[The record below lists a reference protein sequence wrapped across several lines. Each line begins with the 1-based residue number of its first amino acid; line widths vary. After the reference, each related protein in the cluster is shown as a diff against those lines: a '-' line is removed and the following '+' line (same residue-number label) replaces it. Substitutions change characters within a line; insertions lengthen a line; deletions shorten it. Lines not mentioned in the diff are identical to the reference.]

1 MTNVSATRIGVAA
14 SEALAA
20 LHEWMVIGV
29 TSKGAFLR
37 SDERILFLT
46 SADYRSPFNITLV
59 RASSLLERLQ
69 PGDAATSDP
78 RSLNFT
84 RLEMSIRL
92 DTAETWVPPLPVW
105 EIAPI
110 SEQKTKSEIL
120 VSRLKKIEPTKGY
133 LFLTPPHAS
142 QLDAIAQRT
151 ADLAA
156 ELPVHFKERNASRFL
171 AVVRQL
177 LGSGSGLTPSGDD
190 FLAGFFLY
198 HVRRALAN
206 GSEDGFVQGLA
217 KEVTLLAFEKTTTIS
232 ANRLQAVEHG
242 WSEELFLLLIDHFFD
257 KNTPLMSGYAEK
269 LIDFGHSSGVDT
281 VMGIYYGILSVI
293 P

>member
-1 MTNVSATRIGVAA
+1 MTIVSATRIGVAA
-14 SEALAA
+14 SQALAA
-20 LHEWMVIGV
+20 LHEWKVIGV

-37 SDERILFLT
+37 GGERILFLT
-46 SADYRSPFNITLV
+46 SADYRSPFNITLDST
-59 RASSLLERLQ
+59 SSLLERLQ
-69 PGDAATSDP
+69 PGDAATSNQT
-78 RSLNFT
+78 SLNFT
-84 RLEMSIRL
+84 GVDICIRL
-92 DTAETWVPPLPVW
+92 DTAENWVPPLPLREVT
-105 EIAPI
+105 PI
-110 SEQKTKSEIL
+110 SEQKLKSENLI
-120 VSRLKKIEPTKGY
+120 SRLKKIDPSKGY
-133 LFLTPPHAS
+133 LFLAKPHAS

-151 ADLAA
+151 VDLVA
-156 ELPVHFKERNASRFL
+156 EILVHFKGRNASRFL
-171 AVVRQL
+171 AAARQL

-198 HVRRALAN
+198 NVRRALAN